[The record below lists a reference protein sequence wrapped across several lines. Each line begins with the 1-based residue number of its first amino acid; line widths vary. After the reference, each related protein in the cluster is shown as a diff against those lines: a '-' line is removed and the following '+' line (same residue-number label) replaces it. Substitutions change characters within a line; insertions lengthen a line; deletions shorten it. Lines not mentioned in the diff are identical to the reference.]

1 MPVVCSGAW
10 LDPNPKSPCPPQ
22 RPPKPCPPGVV
33 MQTGPPAGCPLP
45 PLYWCVGRGSGEGQ
59 PRSARLPLPWCTPPP
74 RCRSAPWRPP
84 PLAPPPRCQ
93 GDGRGSA
100 GRRRA
105 GPRRG
110 RHGQEERAG
119 GQGAGGR
126 HRPRGGGQERGA
138 AQRRGVPV
146 HGAAG
151 AGLPGAVRP
160 RRAHLHPPR
169 HRAPARRLA
178 AGGARGRGGPGQR
191 HPHPEQVRLLPA
203 PHPDRAGARRPQEC
217 PRGLHAS
224 LWKVGLTDLLLSSL
238 VSIFPSCPNLKTLSL
253 EGNPL
258 PEGSFYK
265 LIPED
270 STLAHVSLRNN
281 SIDDAAAWQ
290 LGQALSTLTTANR
303 SLVSL
308 TLSFNHI
315 GDVGADHIA
324 QGLRLNRS
332 LLSLSLAHNRIRDE
346 GAARLAE
353 VLGPFALTHTE
364 VVERRRLLLEKESQE
379 RSRVRHEVKA
389 DRPSSLVSN
398 TTIDKLQPTKQGKNM
413 AKKKEPQ
420 KKEERGQVGS
430 PSLGGVP
437 SGPAFTTA
445 KKEDVKQAKKTL
457 TTPEQKI
464 VRGKGAKSGNKEK
477 RNQPLEPEVPEL
489 TEIMNPLLEQAEHR
503 EGKVFLPG
511 NHVLINLNLTRNQIT
526 EQGLR
531 AFLAAVES
539 QQQQWSKAGAGA
551 KGQTGLLRLSLG
563 KNHFPA
569 ESETFARIQELMLPR
584 DPLAKQGPKDEE
596 QSVPT

>member
-1 MPVVCSGAW
+1 MTSAVPRQG
-10 LDPNPKSPCPPQ
+10 
-22 RPPKPCPPGVV
+22 PGVGA
-33 MQTGPPAGCPLP
+33 MGKKSERAAKERAAAIALEEEAKSAARHSDEEYQCTGLLEQDFPELCA
-45 PLYWCVGRGSGEGQ
+45 
-59 PRSARLPLPWCTPPP
+59 
-74 RCRSAPWRPP
+74 
-84 PLAPPPRCQ
+84 
-93 GDGRGSA
+93 
-100 GRRRA
+100 RA
-105 GPRRG
+105 GLTYIPR
-110 RHGQEERAG
+110 
-119 GQGAGGR
+119 
-126 HRPRGGGQERGA
+126 
-138 AQRRGVPV
+138 VT
-146 HGAAG
+146 
-151 AGLPGAVRP
+151 VRP
-160 RRAHLHPPR
+160 RAVSLPEEPEATEGQASATHIQSKYAYFRPR
-169 HRAPARRLA
+169 IQTELELDDPKSVREVFM
-178 AGGARGRGGPGQR
+178 RGWKIEDKMLGIFSKC
-191 HPHPEQVRLLPA
+191 LPA
-203 PHPDRAGARRPQEC
+203 LGNLQA
-217 PRGLHAS
+217 LH

-238 VSIFPSCPNLKTLSL
+238 VSILPSCPNLKTLSL

-270 STLAHVSLRNN
+270 STLAHLSLRNN

-290 LGQALSTLTTANR
+290 LGQALSTLTAANR

-332 LLSLSLAHNRIRDE
+332 LLSLSLAHNRIGDE

-379 RSRVRHEVKA
+379 RSRVVRMLPGPWCQQVVWACPMGRRVGGSPALHPETF
-389 DRPSSLVSN
+389 SSLLEATRGQSRPP
-398 TTIDKLQPTKQGKNM
+398 LQPGQQHDHRQAAAHQAGQ
-413 AKKKEPQ
+413 EHGQ
-420 KKEERGQVGS
+420 EE
-430 PSLGGVP
+430 
-437 SGPAFTTA
+437 
-445 KKEDVKQAKKTL
+445 TL

-464 VRGKGAKSGNKEK
+464 MRGKGAKSGNKEK